1 MSHRIGSKKIECEL
15 ELRKRFETLQQ
26 LNDIDTMNETI
37 TYMIQKSESR
47 VAKAINKPQR
57 PRILSP
63 T

>member
-26 LNDIDTMNETI
+26 LNDINTLKGTI
-37 TYMIQKSESR
+37 TYMTQKSASR
-47 VAKAINKPQR
+47 VAKAINKPQK